1 MTMKGMKTASAFK
14 DLRRFTVYGFV
25 FASVLVQPV
34 AAQQIQVGAKVGET
48 APSTGTYNSLGHRDP
63 FVSLLAPRRTA
74 TTVPTRTGTG
84 LASFQ
89 VADVKVSG
97 IVKKGEVWMAI
108 LEGSDKQSYVAKVK
122 DRLADAVVKSI
133 DATTVV
139 FLETGEPGSFAR
151 PREVRKA
158 LRALD
163 EVNR

>member
-1 MTMKGMKTASAFK
+1 MNANVMK
-14 DLRRFTVYGFV
+14 DVRRFAVSGFV
-25 FASVLVQPV
+25 FVSVLAQPV
-34 AAQQIQVGAKVGET
+34 SAQQIQVGAKVGEPP
-48 APSTGTYNSLGHRDP
+48 PSAGTYNSLGHRDP
-63 FVSLLAPRRTA
+63 FVSLIAPRRGA
-74 TTVPTRTGTG
+74 TTANAPMRTGTG

-97 IVKKGEVWMAI
+97 IVKKGEIWMAI

-122 DRLADAVVKSI
+122 DKLSDAVIKSI
-133 DATTVV
+133 DATAVV